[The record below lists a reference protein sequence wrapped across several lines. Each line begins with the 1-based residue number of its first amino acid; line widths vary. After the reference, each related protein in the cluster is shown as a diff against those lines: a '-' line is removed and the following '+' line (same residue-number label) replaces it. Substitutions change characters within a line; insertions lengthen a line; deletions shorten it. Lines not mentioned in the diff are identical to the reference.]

1 MKKILSIVVFSL
13 LILSLFTPS
22 AIALGRTDIIQES
35 IAYQHTPFTA
45 SFFDTYTSYSV
56 LDGFQLTHPGFPLSG
71 LHGSVQYDNPLD
83 LINYHHPSI
92 NTLIFDDV
100 TARKPNIY
108 LYSDQ
113 DLCAHVRLAPER
125 AITVSEPAYQPG
137 IGWQA
142 EICSGSLNGAGDFL
156 FYEAM
161 VPDSVW
167 QNEEGYI
174 IHATDREQDMA
185 SMLGQYGFNEKE
197 CTDFIDY
204 WDEYLSDD
212 IDYVFYPQET
222 DAVNEVMPL
231 FITPTPDEV
240 FRLWFYA
247 GPFETVPEP
256 VTDPEK
262 IVRDGFHVVEWGVM
276 IQDK

>member
-1 MKKILSIVVFSL
+1 MKRIFSIVVFSL

-22 AIALGRTDIIQES
+22 AIALGKIDVMKER
-35 IAYQHTPFTA
+35 IAYEHTPFTA

-56 LDGFQLTHPGFPLSG
+56 LDGLQLTHSGFPLSS

-92 NTLIFDDV
+92 NTLIGDV

-113 DLCAHVRLAPER
+113 DLVARVRLAPEN
-125 AITVSEPAYQPG
+125 AITVSEPVYQPG

-156 FYEAM
+156 FYEAL

-167 QNEEGYI
+167 QKVKGYTI
-174 IHATDREQDMA
+174 RAAYREQDMA
-185 SMLGQYGFNEKE
+185 SMLGQYGFNGKE

-204 WDEYLSDD
+204 WTVNLADD
-212 IDYVFYPQET
+212 TDYVFYPQET

-231 FITPTPDEV
+231 YVSPEPDEV
-240 FRLWFYA
+240 FRIWFYA
-247 GPFETVPEP
+247 EPSVSAPEP
-256 VTDPEK
+256 VINSEK
-262 IVRDGFHVVEWGVM
+262 IVRDGFCVVEWGVM
-276 IQDK
+276 IQDES

>member
-1 MKKILSIVVFSL
+1 M
-13 LILSLFTPS
+13 
-22 AIALGRTDIIQES
+22 
-35 IAYQHTPFTA
+35 
-45 SFFDTYTSYSV
+45 
-56 LDGFQLTHPGFPLSG
+56 
-71 LHGSVQYDNPLD
+71 QYDNPLD

-113 DLCAHVRLAPER
+113 DLVARVRLAPEH
-125 AITVSEPAYQPG
+125 AITVSEPVYQPG

-142 EICSGSLNGAGDFL
+142 EIRDGSLNGAGDFL

-185 SMLGQYGFNEKE
+185 SMLGQYGFNGKE

-212 IDYVFYPQET
+212 VDYVFYPQEI

-231 FITPTPDEV
+231 SITPTPDEV
-240 FRLWFYA
+240 FRIWFYA
-247 GPFETVPEP
+247 GPFETVPEM
-256 VTDPEK
+256 VMNPEM

-276 IQDK
+276 IQDE